1 MSARLLVTTGALGA
15 SKFNKSIG
23 AAVVFDGRA
32 LVLLFGGLTKPEL
45 FYAGW
50 KSSSLE
56 SAAFF
61 FAFLTSFS

>member
-1 MSARLLVTTGALGA
+1 MSARLLDTTGALGA
-15 SKFNKSIG
+15 SKFSKSIG
-23 AAVVFDGRA
+23 ALEAAAAVFAGRA
-32 LVLLFGGLTKPEL
+32 LTLLVGGLINPVL

-61 FAFLTSFS
+61 FAF